1 MARPITFSTDFFGKA
16 KGIFGREPEPKPA
29 PVKKAPQI
37 FHAVAIVTGS
47 KACAEARA
55 LEAGGKRYLSRTAPV
70 LPLKN
75 CSCAGCECRY
85 VHYEDRR
92 KGLRRARDIGVTIAG
107 HEDDDKRVN
116 PKRGRRSTER

>member
-1 MARPITFSTDFFGKA
+1 MFPTDIFGKA
-16 KGIFGREPEPKPA
+16 RGLFAREPEPKPA
-29 PVKKAPQI
+29 PVKKAPQH
-37 FHAVAIVTGS
+37 FHAVAIVTGG

-75 CSCAGCECRY
+75 CNCSTCECRY

-92 KGLRRARDIGVTIAG
+92 KGVRRARDIGVSIAG
-107 HEDDDKRVN
+107 FEGSDVRQKA
-116 PKRGRRSTER
+116 KRGRRNVDR